1 MADPKYR
8 RTPPPAK
15 RPPPGRLPSGRRLV
29 VVLVGLVLL
38 AVLALSIVALSS
50 DDEAATTTSTA
61 PTSSTPVTGGRA
73 PDEVVARQVLP
84 ATLGRG
90 WVEVSRENEPVDA
103 EVDAGDPCATA
114 GQPIQQG
121 LVVRASFD
129 HLGTAAVV
137 ERASIVAGVVE
148 EGTPVPRL
156 DDPGVADCLQQ
167 GLEPQIVDGTE
178 LVAVPSE
185 LGPAPEGAEVSAARF
200 EVRDAEG
207 EPGARF
213 ELVLVR
219 RDRAVSFALVA
230 VLDPAQATPVA
241 DLVAA
246 LDAPLEVA
254 AARLN

>member
-1 MADPKYR
+1 MI
-8 RTPPPAK
+8 
-15 RPPPGRLPSGRRLV
+15 
-29 VVLVGLVLL
+29 VGLVLL
-38 AVLALSIVALSS
+38 AVLALSIVALSA
-50 DDEAATTTSTA
+50 DDETATTSSTTSTA
-61 PTSSTPVTGGRA
+61 STTLVTGGRA

-84 ATLGRG
+84 ATLGSG
-90 WVEVSRENEPVDA
+90 WVEVTRENEPVAA
-103 EVDAGDPCATA
+103 EVDAGDPCASA

-129 HLGTAAVV
+129 HLGATAVV
-137 ERASIVAGVVE
+137 ERASLVAGVVE

-178 LVAVPSE
+178 LVAVPSD

-200 EVRDAEG
+200 EVRDEEG

-230 VLDPAQATPVA
+230 VLDPARATPVD

-246 LDAPLEVA
+246 LDAPIEAA